1 MKENAPKKT
10 WFQTLRTL
18 WVPLAIGVVTVAA
31 LAVVVGMVW
40 KDYRTA
46 MMDSQT
52 RQMELVVQSTADSI
66 RVLLEEYADRL
77 DSIAGKAQASK
88 AFRPTVARS
97 DTIRDVWLENSN
109 GEVIYSCYGLSAVC
123 DVLITRTEDISYWQY
138 HSGDEHYL
146 VMKRKAG
153 DETVCLVVDSTV
165 MYQQLISEIHV
176 GRNGYIMIK
185 NDDNLVVMHPEA
197 VQWGIK
203 VVEGRQRIY
212 QGKEL
217 DMSSL
222 SELLRAQQE
231 EESGTLDYYSYWWS
245 DPALPRVHKI
255 SAFRHLDVG
264 GSFWIVSAVVD
275 YDDFYE
281 PVQQSFVKVVLI
293 FGGVAL
299 VLVLFMFQMF
309 RLQERDRRSATEI
322 SDLKTLNQTLEELHR
337 SEESLAHGQR
347 LQMMGTLTGGIAHE
361 FNNFLTPITGYAD
374 LIMADADPGSEIYDN
389 AMEIS
394 EAAQKAQ
401 EVVKQISSMSR
412 KNVETV
418 YDAVSV
424 EGLLHRTRKLVET
437 NCPKNVELKEENE
450 LSGECVLGNATQ
462 LQQVLLNISINAI
475 HAIGTEGGKLTIRGS
490 VVPRSELAALFPEEK
505 ISEEWSSYVCLSVTD
520 TGCGMDKETM
530 QHIFE
535 PFFTTKKD
543 RRRHRPRPC
552 PGGPDHPHPPGPHPG
567 GEHHR
572 QRHDLLCLSAGAG
585 AAAGARTAAVGR
597 GQQAA
602 HPCGGRQQQGPR
614 PAGQRPQR
622 AGPERVHL
630 LPPGRAA
637 PAAGAAALRRPRHR
651 REPDEQ
657 QRRGFLHGH
666 PGPLPGHD
674 PHRDDQCPHKG
685 DRGRPQPRRHRRLCG
700 KTGVGV
706 YAAGPDT
713 EQPERVNSI
722 CFS

>member
-77 DSIAGKAQASK
+77 DSIAEKAEAGK

-146 VMKRKAG
+146 VMKKKAG
-153 DETVCLVVDSTV
+153 GETACLVVDSTV

-231 EESGTLDYYSYWWS
+231 EESGTLDYYSYWWA
-245 DPALPRVHKI
+245 DPDLPRVHKI

-309 RLQERDRRSATEI
+309 RLQEREQLQWGVDSKLRILAADDNNKVLDLLDKDLSALGLSVSTCSRRGE
-322 SDLKTLNQTLEELHR
+322 LRQLLEQQPFDVLAID
-337 SEESLAHGQR
+337 ESLMSSSGVDLCMAIRGRYPGMTRIVMTNAPTREIVDARSHGV
-347 LQMMGTLTGGIAHE
+347 ID
-361 FNNFLTPITGYAD
+361 GY
-374 LIMADADPGSEIYDN
+374 
-389 AMEIS
+389 
-394 EAAQKAQ
+394 
-401 EVVKQISSMSR
+401 VVKPVSASTLLAQIRSSR
-412 KNVETV
+412 KE
-418 YDAVSV
+418 
-424 EGLLHRTRKLVET
+424 
-437 NCPKNVELKEENE
+437 
-450 LSGECVLGNATQ
+450 
-462 LQQVLLNISINAI
+462 
-475 HAIGTEGGKLTIRGS
+475 
-490 VVPRSELAALFPEEK
+490 
-505 ISEEWSSYVCLSVTD
+505 
-520 TGCGMDKETM
+520 
-530 QHIFE
+530 
-535 PFFTTKKD
+535 
-543 RRRHRPRPC
+543 
-552 PGGPDHPHPPGPHPG
+552 
-567 GEHHR
+567 
-572 QRHDLLCLSAGAG
+572 
-585 AAAGARTAAVGR
+585 
-597 GQQAA
+597 
-602 HPCGGRQQQGPR
+602 
-614 PAGQRPQR
+614 
-622 AGPERVHL
+622 
-630 LPPGRAA
+630 
-637 PAAGAAALRRPRHR
+637 
-651 REPDEQ
+651 
-657 QRRGFLHGH
+657 
-666 PGPLPGHD
+666 
-674 PHRDDQCPHKG
+674 
-685 DRGRPQPRRHRRLCG
+685 
-700 KTGVGV
+700 
-706 YAAGPDT
+706 
-713 EQPERVNSI
+713 
-722 CFS
+722 